1 MYWRAPDGVEI
12 SYEVV
17 GEGPPVLLLHG
28 FASDAR
34 TNWVRTGVVDAL
46 VAGGFQATMYD
57 ARGHGKSGKPH
68 YPSAYAASVMLD
80 DARGLIDHLGYPG
93 IHVVGYSMG
102 AKMAIRLASGDPRV
116 TRAVLGGLGIRL
128 VPIGSAGTAYPA
140 GSIAAALEADDAGSI
155 TEPTPR
161 AFRAFADATKADRRA
176 LAALQRART
185 TEPPLDL
192 EALTVPT
199 LIVTGEQDTLAG
211 DPTALAAAIPGA
223 RYETVPG
230 NHLSAV
236 LSKDFSAVVT
246 SFLGEPDAMHTNM
259 AFR

>member
-1 MYWRAPDGVEI
+1 MDWRAPDGVEI

-46 VAGGFQATMYD
+46 VDCGFQVAMYD

-68 YPSAYAASVMLD
+68 DPAAYATSVMLD
-80 DARGLIDHLGYPG
+80 DARGLIEHLGYPSV
-93 IHVVGYSMG
+93 HVVGYSMG
-102 AKMAIRLASGDPRV
+102 AKLAMRLAADYQRV
-116 TRAVLGGLGIRL
+116 QRAVLGGLGDLL
-128 VPIGSAGTAYPA
+128 VPIGVAGTAYPA
-140 GSIAAALEADDAGSI
+140 GNIAAALETDDVSSI

-161 AFRAFADATKADRRA
+161 AFRAFANATKADRRA
-176 LAALQRART
+176 LAALQRARR

-192 EALTVPT
+192 GALTVPT
-199 LIVTGEQDTLAG
+199 LIITGEQDTLAG
-211 DPTALAAAIPGA
+211 DPAALAAAIPGA
-223 RYETVPG
+223 RYKIVPG

-236 LSKDFSAVVT
+236 LSKEFSVAVT
-246 SFLGEPDAMHTNM
+246 SFLSKPDALHTNIIS
-259 AFR
+259 